1 MQKMKYWLAVWGVAS
16 AWTVHAQTPTATFQ
30 CQMAEGESFFTSRPM
45 AGCEAISFSQA
56 QDMQADDYIGPI
68 WYVPSQRIDNDVVLK
83 RPPAIV
89 PMTIQLRNQPKVV
102 QQPKVAMTIPKYQAP
117 PPPISSEA
125 RQKQVLQKEIGQEKS
140 ALARDEAALA
150 AARSGNKQT
159 LIPRL
164 ERNVKERR
172 ANLQA
177 LQSEY
182 QRLR

>member
-1 MQKMKYWLAVWGVAS
+1 MQKMKYWLAIWGVTYSWVAHGQ
-16 AWTVHAQTPTATFQ
+16 APATTFQ

-56 QDMQADDYIGPI
+56 QSVQADDYIGPI
-68 WYVPSQRIDNDVVLK
+68 WYVPTQRIDNDVVLR
-83 RPPAIV
+83 RPAAIV

-102 QQPKVAMTIPKYQAP
+102 QQPKHTMTVPKYQAP

-125 RQKQVLQKEIGQEKS
+125 RQKQVLQKEIGQEKA

-150 AARSGNKQT
+150 AAKSANKQT
-159 LIPRL
+159 VIPRL
-164 ERNVKERR
+164 DRNVKERR